1 VVVDVSLSAMLVAR
15 ILVRLVT
22 VGKRRMVVLMLMT
35 GGQMRPVL
43 AAAQVVGDVGM
54 LVAVDL
60 GVVAVLLTHADPSST
75 QMVG

>member
-1 VVVDVSLSAMLVAR
+1 VGLAAVLVSRV
-15 ILVRLVT
+15 LVRLVA
-22 VGKRRMVVLMLMT
+22 VGERRMVVLMLMA

-43 AAAQVVGDVGM
+43 AAAQVVSDVGM

-75 QMVG
+75 

>member
-1 VVVDVSLSAMLVAR
+1 VVVDVGLAAVLVGR
-15 ILVRLVT
+15 ILVRLVA
-22 VGKRRMVVLMLMT
+22 VSERRMVVLMLMA

-43 AAAQVVGDVGM
+43 ATAQVVGDVGM

-75 QMVG
+75 QMAD